1 MAGILRVGHF
11 SLIDSLNFIA
21 IIIELLLSC
30 KLFRLPSPDMGSY
43 NNLDKRIGDTL
54 LQWPILR
61 EG

>member
-1 MAGILRVGHF
+1 MAGILRAGHF

-21 IIIELLLSC
+21 IRTELLLSC
-30 KLFRLPSPDMGSY
+30 KLFRLASPDMASY
-43 NNLDKRIGDTL
+43 NNPDKRIGDTL